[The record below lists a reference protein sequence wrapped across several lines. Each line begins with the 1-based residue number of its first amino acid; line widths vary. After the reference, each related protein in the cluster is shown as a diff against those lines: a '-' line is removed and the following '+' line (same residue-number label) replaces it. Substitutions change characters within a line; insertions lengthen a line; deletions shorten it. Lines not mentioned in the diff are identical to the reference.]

1 MVHSRVFEVYI
12 DFALMYTIDHIF
24 TVIPIKDMIKE
35 DGDTTT
41 PFKLT
46 TGTKSSVSHL
56 RVLFCTYVV
65 QKATAHLQPR
75 DTCHTMRS
83 R

>member
-1 MVHSRVFEVYI
+1 MVHARVFEVYI
-12 DFALMYTIDHIF
+12 DFAFMYTIDHIF

-46 TGTKSSVSHL
+46 TGTKTSVPNL
-56 RVLFCTYVV
+56 RVSFFPCVV
-65 QKATAHLQPR
+65 PKATAHVKKR
-75 DTCHTMRS
+75 R
-83 R
+83 